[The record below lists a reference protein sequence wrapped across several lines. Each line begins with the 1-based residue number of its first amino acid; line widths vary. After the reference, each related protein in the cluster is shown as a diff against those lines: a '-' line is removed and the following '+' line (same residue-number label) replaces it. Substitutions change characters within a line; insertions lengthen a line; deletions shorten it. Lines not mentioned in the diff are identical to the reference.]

1 MEHNKEKNCL
11 VCQSDENQ
19 APLIEISYQGNKYYI
34 CPQHMPILIHNPDK
48 LTGML
53 PGAEN
58 MEAG

>member
-11 VCQSDENQ
+11 VCQNDENQ
-19 APLIEISYQGNKYYI
+19 IPLLEISYQGKKYYI

-48 LTGML
+48 LAGML